1 VSFEY
6 VAGPRPAWS
15 GALPGT
21 PRPYVLRKDEGEHA
35 KVFTDTFSVLLSADE
50 TGGQFGMF
58 VAHCPAG
65 DIIPTHAHDDTHETF
80 YIVEGRVRLYV
91 QMPDGRKMSQ
101 VLDEGDF
108 GFVPAGAAHAY
119 RVEAP
124 ARILGA
130 ATGGFERFFQ
140 QMGTPADT
148 IDPQSPPYVP
158 DFPQMRA
165 AAQNHNMRFMPDF
178 DWPEG

>member
-1 VSFEY
+1 MSFDG
-6 VAGPRPAWS
+6 V
-15 GALPGT
+15 LPGA
-21 PRPYVLRKDEGEHA
+21 PVPYFLRNGEGEHA
-35 KVFTDTFSVLLSADE
+35 KVFADTFSVLLSADE

-58 VAHCPAG
+58 TATCPAG

-80 YIVEGRVRLYV
+80 YIVEGKVRVYV
-91 QMPDGRKMSQ
+91 QLPDGEKTSRLLS
-101 VLDEGDF
+101 EGDF

-124 ARILGA
+124 ARMLGA

-148 IDPQSPPYVP
+148 IDMQSPPYVP
-158 DFPQMRA
+158 EFPQMRA
-165 AAQNHNMRFMPDF
+165 AAQTHTMRFMPDF
-178 DWPEG
+178 DWPEA